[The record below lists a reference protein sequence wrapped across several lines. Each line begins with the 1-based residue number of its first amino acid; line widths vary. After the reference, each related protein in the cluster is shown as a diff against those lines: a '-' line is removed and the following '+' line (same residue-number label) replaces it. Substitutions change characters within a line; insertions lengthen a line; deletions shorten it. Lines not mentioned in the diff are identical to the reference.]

1 MMDTIHMMPLVSAFL
16 SGALATAITQALISR
31 GRRHA
36 TPTCAI
42 PAPRSHTKEPRAEA
56 LAILEIC
63 DWNFDAAF
71 DWTATMVTTD
81 RGFADFWICVA
92 ECIEIFQAGRQDIPA

>member
-1 MMDTIHMMPLVSAFL
+1 MMDITHMMPLVSAFL
-16 SGALATAITQALISR
+16 SGALATAITQALISH
-31 GRRHA
+31 RRDTKPAYA
-36 TPTCAI
+36 T

-71 DWTATMVTTD
+71 DWTATMLTTD

-92 ECIEIFQAGRQDIPA
+92 DCIEIFQAGRVVSL